1 MNLREHLLI
10 FHIVHV
16 NSIYV
21 SLVLLDGT
29 KKQHRHYT
37 VLSVDKSMVE
47 SYRLFSIIS
56 QKHGILLCYLE
67 IQLTSL
73 TI

>member
-1 MNLREHLLI
+1 VNLREHLLI

-37 VLSVDKSMVE
+37 VLSAGRSMVE
-47 SYRLFSIIS
+47 SYPMFSIIS
-56 QKHGILLCYLE
+56 QKHGILLYYIE
-67 IQLTSL
+67 IPSTSQN
-73 TI
+73 I